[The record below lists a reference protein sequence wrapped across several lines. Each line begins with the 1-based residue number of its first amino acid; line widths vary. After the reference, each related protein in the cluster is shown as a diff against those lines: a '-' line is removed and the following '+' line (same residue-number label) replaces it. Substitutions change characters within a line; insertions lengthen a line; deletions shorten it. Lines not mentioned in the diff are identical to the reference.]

1 VTTSPLAKKLQIKA
15 GSRVLVLNPPEGY
28 LERLEPLPDGVELAG
43 APGAAADVVHLFVR
57 DRAELERDAATALG
71 AVRPGGVL
79 WASYPKQSAKVATD
93 LTRDVGWDALAA
105 AGWRVVSAVSIDD
118 TWSALRF
125 RPLAEVGR

>member
-1 VTTSPLAKKLQIKA
+1 V
-15 GSRVLVLNPPEGY
+15 RLVLASRNPHKLRELRELLRPHA
-28 LERLEPLPDGVELAG
+28 LEPLPDAVELAG
-43 APGAAADVVHLFVR
+43 PAGSAGGGADVVHLFVR

-79 WASYPKQSAKVATD
+79 WASYPKRSAKVATD
-93 LTRDVGWDALAA
+93 LTRDAGWEALAA